1 MTLNQLKGNISSY
14 YKGIFFSITFS
25 LRRVILKFKSIE
37 NFANCFYIDWPL
49 PSILRCYFW
58 NNKVWALI
66 SYLIR
71 LIFLFLFVRLGAHR
85 KEVREDTTQEF
96 NVVDIV
102 RHPQYNANT
111 NENDAA
117 LIKLNRLA
125 VLGRGVGLVCLGD
138 DIHHLPLDDLTN
150 QCLISGW
157 GTLRSGGQQ
166 PDKLQEV
173 TVPLVSP
180 KVCQSAYG
188 NLHASMLCAGFREG
202 GKDSCQGDSGGPL
215 VCNYNGKHYLEGATS
230 WGEGCAH
237 AGKYGVYAK
246 VRFLRTWIDNIIR
259 Q

>member
-1 MTLNQLKGNISSY
+1 MLRGNN
-14 YKGIFFSITFS
+14 GGQFCGGS
-25 LRRVILKFKSIE
+25 LIHKQWVLTAAHCVTGSQPGQFKI
-37 NFANCFYIDWPL
+37 W
-49 PSILRCYFW
+49 
-58 NNKVWALI
+58 
-66 SYLIR
+66 
-71 LIFLFLFVRLGAHR
+71 LGAHR

-215 VCNYNGKHYLEGATS
+215 VCNYNGKHFLEGATS

-246 VRFLRTWIDNIIR
+246 VRFLKKWIDNIIR